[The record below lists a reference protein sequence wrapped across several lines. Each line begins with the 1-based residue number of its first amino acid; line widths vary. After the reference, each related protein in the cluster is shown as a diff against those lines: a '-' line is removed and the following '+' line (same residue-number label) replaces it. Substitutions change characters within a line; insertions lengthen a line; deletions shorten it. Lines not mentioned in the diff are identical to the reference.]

1 MTIHIFRS
9 TSDNTEIL
17 AGLWTSSMVSGG
29 FRVGLSSQT
38 VRVLRNVIHADHL
51 RTAIDKGLAVQAGAN
66 VSAKVFLQPFQPLK
80 YLDVET

>member
-1 MTIHIFRS
+1 
-9 TSDNTEIL
+9 
-17 AGLWTSSMVSGG
+17 MVSGG
-29 FRVGLSSQT
+29 FRVGFSSQM

-66 VSAKVFLQPFQPLK
+66 VSAKVFFQPFQPLK